1 MAGGGNMNNKVHQLP
16 LMGEYRKEAEEV
28 MAMFW
33 EVFGDRIPEMNRR
46 AEEAEKRK
54 RRSHLRVVK

>member
-1 MAGGGNMNNKVHQLP
+1 MNNKVHQLP